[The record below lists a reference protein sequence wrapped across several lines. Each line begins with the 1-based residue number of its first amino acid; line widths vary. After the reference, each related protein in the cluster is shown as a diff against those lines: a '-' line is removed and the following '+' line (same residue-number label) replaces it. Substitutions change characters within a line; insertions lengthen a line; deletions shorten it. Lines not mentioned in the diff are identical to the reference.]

1 MIFESVGERERQY
14 VEAIRQT
21 HHSIFY
27 HQMQQ
32 LYEFAISQLP
42 MMERAE
48 VCQAIGRDYT
58 RRVIDESIY
67 PLMQMAVATP
77 SGFQQ
82 ALVNMIR
89 AHLGRHTGNQY
100 AALAEFSPTAIKTTI
115 SYGRAGM
122 MSSYLRQY
130 GLEPTQCF
138 ANSFHFL
145 CGASNHYASLVVAN
159 YDSSTVRC
167 EIDGMS
173 GWFWLPIGAGDRFA
187 FDKLIGKLMG
197 YIRDV
202 ENGRLSAIQESELEG
217 SMVTRS
223 RVMQQ
228 TWDRIRRASLSS
240 EIVLLRGESGTGK
253 SFFARRIHE
262 LSHRRDRAFVE
273 VGLTSDIGS
282 DNLVQS
288 NLFGHE
294 RGAFTGATEQKQGLF
309 SLADG
314 GTIFLDEIGDATP
327 ELQAKLLRV
336 IESSTFK
343 RLGGVKDLRV
353 DVRVIAATNR
363 DLEQKVRE
371 GGFRQDL
378 YYRLNVIP
386 IQLPALRHR
395 SEDVPAMAQFL
406 LSRATARSP
415 EMRKILPT
423 ALAEAL
429 RGYAWPGNIRELE
442 HALKHAIA
450 MSDGE
455 QIAAADFPPP
465 VRAHLAAE
473 SLDSGELED
482 VHDMLVAPVINHRA
496 LQQAIRA
503 SDPIALGSSDKP
515 YAFPAHVMHARRAY
529 LAALIEELHGDLSL
543 ISLFWDRSS
552 EKTLRKMV
560 QELDLTQQLE
570 AARSRKS

>member
-1 MIFESVGERERQY
+1 MSR
-14 VEAIRQT
+14 T
-21 HHSIFY
+21 
-27 HQMQQ
+27 
-32 LYEFAISQLP
+32 
-42 MMERAE
+42 E

-67 PLMQMAVATP
+67 PLIQMATATP
-77 SGFQQ
+77 AAFQQ
-82 ALVNMIR
+82 ALVKMIR

-100 AALAEFSPTAIKTTI
+100 AALAEFSPSAIKTTI
-115 SYGRAGM
+115 SYGRPEM
-122 MSSYLRQY
+122 MSAYLLQY
-130 GLEPTQCF
+130 GLDPAQCF
-138 ANSFHFL
+138 TNSFHFL
-145 CGASNHYASLVVAN
+145 CGASNYYASMVVAD
-159 YDSSTVRC
+159 YDSSAVEC
-167 EIDGMS
+167 AIDGLS
-173 GWFWLPIGAGDRFA
+173 GWFSLPIGADDRFA

-197 YIRDV
+197 YIREV

-228 TWDRIRRASLSS
+228 TWDRIRRASLSA

-262 LSHRRDRAFVE
+262 LSHRRDRPFVE

-343 RLGGVKDLRV
+343 RLGGVKDLHV

-371 GGFRQDL
+371 GSFRQDL

-395 SEDVPAMAQFL
+395 SEDVPAMAQYL

-415 EMRKILPT
+415 EMRKTLPT
-423 ALAEAL
+423 TLADAL
-429 RGYAWPGNIRELE
+429 RGYSWPGNIRELE

-450 MSDGE
+450 MSDGD
-455 QIAAADFPPP
+455 QITPADFPPA

-473 SLDSGELED
+473 TLAPSGPD
-482 VHDMLVAPVINHRA
+482 VLHDPSVAPVINQRA

-503 SDPIALGSSDKP
+503 SDPIAIGSSDKP
-515 YAFPAHVMHARRAY
+515 YSFPAHVMHARRAY
-529 LAALIEELHGDLSL
+529 LAALIDELHGDLAL

-560 QELDLTQQLE
+560 HDLDLTAHLE
-570 AARSRKS
+570 RVRSRCKAVKPG